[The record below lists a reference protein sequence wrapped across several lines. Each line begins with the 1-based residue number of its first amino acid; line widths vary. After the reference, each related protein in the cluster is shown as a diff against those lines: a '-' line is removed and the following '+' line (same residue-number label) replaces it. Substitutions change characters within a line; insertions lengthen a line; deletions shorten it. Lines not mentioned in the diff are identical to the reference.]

1 MSLQVAPRSFRALVA
16 VAALAALTA
25 LAGCG
30 GGAPPVA
37 PSAASTT
44 GPDGVREFDV
54 SATDALRFDPASF
67 SVRAGET
74 IRFVVTNRG
83 VGPHEFFVGDGA
95 AQEEHAREM
104 AASGMMHDHG
114 MGIGLARAET
124 KTLEVTFSE
133 PGQMLVG
140 CHVPGHYGA
149 GMRAVI
155 EVTQ

>member
-1 MSLQVAPRSFRALVA
+1 MFLRVAPRSFRALVA
-16 VAALAALTA
+16 VGALATLAS

-30 GGAPPVA
+30 GGAPSVA
-37 PSAASTT
+37 PSAASTV
-44 GPDGVREFDV
+44 GPDGVREFVV

-74 IRFVVTNRG
+74 VRFVVTNRG
-83 VGPHEFFVGDGA
+83 VSPHEFFVGDAA
-95 AQEEHAREM
+95 AQEEHGREM

-114 MGIGLARAET
+114 MGIGLARAER
-124 KTLEVTFSE
+124 KTLEVTFTE